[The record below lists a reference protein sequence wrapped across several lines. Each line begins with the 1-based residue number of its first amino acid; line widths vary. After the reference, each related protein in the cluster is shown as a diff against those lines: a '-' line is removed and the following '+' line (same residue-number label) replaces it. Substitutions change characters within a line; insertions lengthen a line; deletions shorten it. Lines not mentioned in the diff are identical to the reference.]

1 MATRICQGILFLP
14 LGTLLMVAC
23 ATVEAPGPSPFPYT
37 IQIITPTHPS
47 DAPECHVAL
56 CCFHC
61 TLYPVKRVIDGDA
74 FVSGRNRDGSES
86 RVRLYGVDTPE
97 RGEPCFEEATE
108 RFRDLAGDSVRIEFG
123 PRSEDRYGRALFYV
137 YTEAGESVAEKLIRE
152 GLGKAWERDG
162 QHRNLLMAVKGGAE
176 GDGNRGLC

>member
-1 MATRICQGILFLP
+1 MF
-14 LGTLLMVAC
+14 
-23 ATVEAPGPSPFPYT
+23 
-37 IQIITPTHPS
+37 
-47 DAPECHVAL
+47 L

-61 TLYPVKRVIDGDA
+61 TFYPVKRVIDGGT

-108 RFRDLAGDSVRIEFG
+108 RFRELAGERVRIEFG

-137 YTEAGESVAEKLIRE
+137 YTESGESVAEKLIRE

-162 QHRNLLMAVKGGAE
+162 QHRDLLMAVKGGAE
-176 GDGNRGLC
+176 RDGNRGLC

>member
-1 MATRICQGILFLP
+1 MAMGKRQGVLFPL
-14 LGTLLMVAC
+14 LGTLLLVAC

-47 DAPECHVAL
+47 DAPECQAAL

-61 TLYPVKRVIDGDA
+61 TLYPVQRVVDGDT
-74 FVSGRNRDGSES
+74 FVTGRNRDGSES
-86 RVRLYGVDTPE
+86 RVRIYRLDTPE

-108 RFRDLAGDSVRIEFG
+108 RFRKLAGDRVRIEFG

-162 QHRNLLMAVKGGAE
+162 QHRNS
-176 GDGNRGLC
+176 